1 MKTGNSNA
9 TSDTREETRERTG
22 RAIVAADEAYL
33 RDSIESVRWEER
45 GFLRRLVRV
54 DHSPRGGAEE

>member
-1 MKTGNSNA
+1 MKTGNSSA
-9 TSDTREETRERTG
+9 ASETRDETRERTG
-22 RAIVAADEAYL
+22 RAIVAADEAFL

-54 DHSPRGGAEE
+54 DHGPRGGADE